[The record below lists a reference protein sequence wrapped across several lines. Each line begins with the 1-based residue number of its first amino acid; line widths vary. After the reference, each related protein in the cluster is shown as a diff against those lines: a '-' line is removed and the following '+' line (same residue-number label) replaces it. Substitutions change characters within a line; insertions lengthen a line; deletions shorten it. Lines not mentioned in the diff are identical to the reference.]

1 MSCLPKTW
9 TTNGQ
14 LDMNKFTDW
23 LTGDKALYL
32 LDTARSAEESDRA
45 WSAIMTT
52 ESVIQTGLPSAQKD
66 T

>member
-23 LTGDKALYL
+23 LTGDIRYCSVCRRKRPCVERHYDYGIG
-32 LDTARSAEESDRA
+32 DTD
-45 WSAIMTT
+45 WST
-52 ESVIQTGLPSAQKD
+52 ECPEGHLI
-66 T
+66 